1 MFSLNKL
8 SPSITDMIRFDHSHV
23 MVTFHQYTRDK
34 RPSVKKALAETICD
48 ALEIHATLEEEIFY
62 PVMRPR
68 AHDQK
73 VMDKSEPEHDE
84 MRAVIAE
91 LRRTDPK
98 SPRHDELVFELMRD
112 VQHHVADEETVL
124 LPEAEQTLSK
134 DRLSELGA
142 QMTKRRLELVTP
154 KAGKIA
160 ANTAVGFSGSTA
172 AIVVG
177 VASALFA
184 ARAFTRKPT
193 HACPFPQRRKP
204 PALPRHGVRAP
215 ASPAIASAR
224 GCGLLRLLTHPAQ
237 QQGHEPGRQ

>member
-68 AHDQK
+68 AADQK
-73 VMDKSEPEHDE
+73 VMEKSEPEHME
-84 MRAVIAE
+84 MRRIIDE
-91 LRRTDPK
+91 LRRTDPRDT
-98 SPRHDELVFELMRD
+98 RHDELLFELMRD

-134 DRLSELGA
+134 ERLSELGSE
-142 QMTKRRLELVTP
+142 MTRRRLQLVTP

-160 ANTAVGFSGSTA
+160 KNTAIGFSGSTA
-172 AIVVG
+172 AIVMG
-177 VASALFA
+177 VAGALFA
-184 ARAFTRKPT
+184 ARAFTRKQ
-193 HACPFPQRRKP
+193 A
-204 PALPRHGVRAP
+204 
-215 ASPAIASAR
+215 
-224 GCGLLRLLTHPAQ
+224 
-237 QQGHEPGRQ
+237 